1 MKTFIR
7 IILIITSIAFSQNVP
22 INIGDAN
29 ILNDRLEYSS
39 TIDLKRFEQFY
50 VPITATT
57 FNDFGSISIAGGNGV
72 KPPLSALRIGGELVV
87 GNVLGLGLGYI
98 TGGVGYIFGF
108 PLGVYAVGNIGNQ
121 TGSLTATFLGS
132 LIGVML
138 GFSLSNAYFDDECD
152 QNSDVPDFC
161 ISNIDAKMSIIA
173 ISLFS
178 TGMFNATRKFV
189 INRD

>member
-1 MKTFIR
+1 MKTFIGMT
-7 IILIITSIAFSQNVP
+7 LVITSSVFSQSASL
-22 INIGDAN
+22 NIGEAN
-29 ILNDRLEYSS
+29 TLDNSLEYSS
-39 TIDLKRFEQFY
+39 TIDLNRFEQFY
-50 VPITATT
+50 VPITATAL
-57 FNDFGSISIAGGNGV
+57 NDFNSIGISERNNE

-189 INRD
+189 IN